1 MNIHSRHIKKLDDVD
16 ILQRYQ
22 QTKDRKCVGVLF
34 ERYAALVFGVC
45 LKYLKNKEDSEDALH
60 SIFEKMFHLLKE
72 NKIEKFD
79 AWLYSVTKNYC
90 LMQLRKKQKIQ
101 TYSYDNLPE
110 SKEEK
115 DDDERSSEEK
125 SLLLLKKHLNNL
137 KNEQALCLQLFYF
150 EKKSYKDI
158 AVMTSLEIK
167 EIKSHIQNGKRM
179 LKNLFLKEEKN
190 K

>member
-1 MNIHSRHIKKLDDVD
+1 MNNKCRHIKKLDDAD
-16 ILQRYQ
+16 IIKEYQ
-22 QTKDRKCVGVLF
+22 VSKDRKCVGVLF
-34 ERYAALVFGVC
+34 ERYAPLVFGVC

-60 SIFEKMFHLLKE
+60 NIFEKIFDLLVK

-90 LMQLRKKQKIQ
+90 LMQLRKEQKRQ
-101 TYSYDNLPE
+101 RYSIDNIIV
-110 SKEEK
+110 
-115 DDDERSSEEK
+115 SEENQEEENTEDK
-125 SLLLLKKHLNNL
+125 SYLLLKKHLTKL
-137 KNEQALCLQLFYF
+137 KKDQALCLELFYF

-158 AVMTSLEIK
+158 AILTSLDVK

>member
-1 MNIHSRHIKKLDDVD
+1 MNNKCRHIKKLDDAD
-16 ILQRYQ
+16 IIKEYQ
-22 QTKDRKCVGVLF
+22 VSKDRKCVGVLF
-34 ERYAALVFGVC
+34 ERYAPLVFGVC

-60 SIFEKMFHLLKE
+60 NIFEKIFHLLTE
-72 NKIEKFD
+72 NNIEKFD

-101 TYSYDNLPE
+101 AYSFDDGIV
-110 SKEEK
+110 SGEEQ
-115 DDDERSSEEK
+115 EEENTENK
-125 SLLLLKKHLNNL
+125 YFSLLRKHLKKL
-137 KNEQALCLQLFYF
+137 KKEQALCLELFYF

-158 AVMTSLEIK
+158 AILTSLDVK
-167 EIKSHIQNGKRM
+167 DIKSHIQNGKRM